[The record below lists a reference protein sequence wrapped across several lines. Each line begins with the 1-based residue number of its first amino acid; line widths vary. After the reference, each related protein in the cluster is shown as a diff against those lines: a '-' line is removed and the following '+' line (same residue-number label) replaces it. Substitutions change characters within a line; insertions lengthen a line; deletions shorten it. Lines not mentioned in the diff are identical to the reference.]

1 MLYYLEPES
10 YKAATLKD
18 ILENHPEIK
27 FVSLIAVDLG
37 NNHTDERIP
46 IEMMKDDIDGF
57 LRKGVQTD
65 GSSVNLPKIADI
77 NNAKVDI
84 IPDLS
89 VKWFVDYNPNHF
101 DEETGKPVGTLM
113 IPSFLEHDSKFV
125 GSRAILKNAMNSFEE
140 EIIGVF
146 RKHPEHCAALGFE
159 SADDIAK
166 VELTTAT
173 ELEFWVK
180 TPDHRSDIEKL
191 STSQTL
197 KEQYWKRT
205 VGPVRT
211 ALEQSL
217 EALTKLG
224 MTPEMGHKEVG
235 GVPSKLKGTNK
246 WAGIMEQIEIDW
258 EYDEALQSIDNELF
272 AKNIIKDTYE
282 RNGLVLKYDA
292 KPIEGVAGSGEHHHV
307 GAALILKSGKRIN
320 LFASPDMKAD
330 YLSVAGWGALMGLLK
345 NYEVI
350 NPFVTSTNDAFNRL
364 KPGFEAPV
372 CTVASVG
379 HSVEIPTRNRTVLV
393 GLVRDM
399 DSPLATRFELRSP
412 NPNTNSYLA
421 TAACYITML
430 DGIKAALASG
440 LSASDLEK
448 EFSKPYGVDKFY
460 LEKDRAYRSEEDV
473 FEDFTEDERNK
484 FFAKPPATVWE
495 NLLNFE
501 NFKDKVNVL
510 TATGVFNETVLAS
523 YKETLSMQWTTE
535 LKNRIIPSNMNL
547 VRRFCKLHGIEDIT
561 DLDVVNWEKINAI
574 RYHLMKDSMT
584 DKSLFSRIREGIE
597 AGNFDTVSDLQ
608 LEMAAE
614 MNILMK
620 LYIEYKQN
628 LLFIED

>member
-18 ILENHPEIK
+18 ILDSHPEIK
-27 FVSLIAVDLG
+27 FASLIAVDLG

-46 IEMMKDDIDGF
+46 IEIMKDDVEAF

-77 NNAKVDI
+77 NNAKVDL

-101 DEETGKPVGTLM
+101 DDETGKPVGTLM
-113 IPSFLEHDSKFV
+113 IPAFLEHDSKFV
-125 GSRAILKNAMNSFEE
+125 GSRAILKNAMESFQS
-140 EIIGVF
+140 EIVSILK
-146 RKHPEHCAALGFE
+146 KHPEQCSILGFS
-159 SADDIAK
+159 SADDIEK

-217 EALTKLG
+217 EALTQLG
-224 MTPEMGHKEVG
+224 MKPEMGHKEVG

-272 AKNIIKDTYE
+272 AKNVIKDTYE

-307 GAALILKSGKRIN
+307 GAALILKNGKRVN

-330 YLSVAGWGALMGLLK
+330 YMSVAGWGALMGILK
-345 NYEVI
+345 NYEVV

-399 DSPLATRFELRSP
+399 DSPLATRFELRAP

-421 TAACYITML
+421 TAACYMTML

-440 LSASDLEK
+440 LTASDLEK
-448 EFSKPYGVDKFY
+448 EFSKPYGV
-460 LEKDRAYRSEEDV
+460 
-473 FEDFTEDERNK
+473 
-484 FFAKPPATVWE
+484 
-495 NLLNFE
+495 
-501 NFKDKVNVL
+501 
-510 TATGVFNETVLAS
+510 
-523 YKETLSMQWTTE
+523 
-535 LKNRIIPSNMNL
+535 
-547 VRRFCKLHGIEDIT
+547 
-561 DLDVVNWEKINAI
+561 EKILPGK
-574 RYHLMKDSMT
+574 R
-584 DKSLFSRIREGIE
+584 
-597 AGNFDTVSDLQ
+597 
-608 LEMAAE
+608 
-614 MNILMK
+614 
-620 LYIEYKQN
+620 
-628 LLFIED
+628 

>member
-10 YKAATLKD
+10 FKTATLKD
-18 ILENHPEIK
+18 VLESHPEIK

-37 NNHTDERIP
+37 NNHTDERVP
-46 IEMMKDDIDGF
+46 IEVMKDDIEGF
-57 LRKGVQTD
+57 LTKGVQTD

-77 NNAKVDI
+77 NNAKVDL
-84 IPDLS
+84 IPDKT
-89 VKWFVDYNPNHF
+89 VKWFIDYNPNHF

-113 IPSFLEHDSKFV
+113 IPAYLEHDGQYV
-125 GSRAILKNAMNSFEE
+125 GSRAILKKAMTAFEE
-140 EIIGVF
+140 EVIALF
-146 RKHPEHCAALGFE
+146 KKNAAQCATLGFT

-180 TPDHRSDIEKL
+180 TPDHRSDVEKL

-217 EALTKLG
+217 EALSNMG
-224 MTPEMGHKEVG
+224 MKPEMGHKEVG

-258 EYDEALQSIDNELF
+258 EYDTALQSVDNELF
-272 AKNIIKDTYE
+272 AKNVIKDTYE
-282 RNGLVLKYDA
+282 RNGLAVTFEA
-292 KPIEGVAGSGEHHHV
+292 KPIEGVAGSGEHHHI

-330 YLSVAGWGALMGLLK
+330 YLSSAGWGALMGVLK
-345 NYEVI
+345 NYEVV

-372 CTVASVG
+372 CTVGSVG
-379 HSVEIPTRNRTVLV
+379 HSVGNPSRNRTVLI

-399 DSPLATRFELRSP
+399 GSPLATRFELRAP
-412 NPNTNSYLA
+412 NPNTNSYLCVSA
-421 TAACYITML
+421 VYLTML
-430 DGIKAALASG
+430 DGIKAAVSSG

-448 EFSKPYGVDKFY
+448 EFSKPYGVEKFY

-473 FEDFTEDERNK
+473 FEDYTDEERNK

-495 NLLNFE
+495 NMKNLSNYPE
-501 NFKDKVNVL
+501 KVQTL
-510 TATGVFNETVLAS
+510 TVGGVFNEKVLES
-523 YKETLSMQWTTE
+523 YKETMTSQWTTE
-535 LKNRIIPSNMNL
+535 VTHRIIPSNMNL
-547 VRRFCKLHGIEDIT
+547 IRRLHKLHGIEDIT
-561 DLDVVNWEKINAI
+561 DLDVVMWEKINAL
-574 RYHLMKDSMT
+574 RYYLMKDSMSE
-584 DKSLFSRIREGIE
+584 KSLFSKIRDGVES
-597 AGNFDTVSDLQ
+597 ASYDDVSEMQ
-608 LEMAAE
+608 LKMAEE
-614 MNILMK
+614 MNHLVQMY
-620 LYIEYKQN
+620 LAYKQN
-628 LLFIED
+628 LILIEE